1 MTTFAPPRR
10 ALVLTD
16 ETARHPFLAS
26 LPPWVRAS
34 AEPAAVPGRQR
45 RITGRD
51 WRDFLT
57 AYCASFV
64 AVLIFLA

>member
-1 MTTFAPPRR
+1 MTTAAPPRR

-26 LPPWVRAS
+26 LPPWVRAV
-34 AEPAAVPGRQR
+34 ADPVAVPGRQR
-45 RITGRD
+45 RISVRD

-64 AVLIFLA
+64 AVMVFLA